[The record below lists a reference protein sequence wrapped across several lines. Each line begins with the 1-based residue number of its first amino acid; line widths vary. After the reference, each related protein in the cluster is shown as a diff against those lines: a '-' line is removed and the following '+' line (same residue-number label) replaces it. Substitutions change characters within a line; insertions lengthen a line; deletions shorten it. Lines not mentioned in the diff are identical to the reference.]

1 MDVLP
6 NHEVLIQY
14 KPKLMTKTRMM
25 SKLGVIA
32 YPLNHFGSHGLT
44 PEIHFVR
51 SFLILFP
58 LECKSLVSILSIWIA
73 HITTVHSHCHLS

>member
-25 SKLGVIA
+25 PKLGVIA
-32 YPLNHFGSHGLT
+32 YHLNHFGSHGLT

-58 LECKSLVSILSIWIA
+58 LGVDFFYLD
-73 HITTVHSHCHLS
+73 